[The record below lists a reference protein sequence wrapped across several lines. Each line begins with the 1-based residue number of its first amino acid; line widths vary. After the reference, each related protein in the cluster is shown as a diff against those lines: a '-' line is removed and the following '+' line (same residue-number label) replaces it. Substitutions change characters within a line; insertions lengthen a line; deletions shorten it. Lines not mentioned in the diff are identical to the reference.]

1 MEGIKLAVQP
11 FVDDVIG
18 RRNRHGAAKANYYG
32 SRRWLQRGTERVRQY
47 NSGND
52 ENMFSGMIEQ
62 CDGQIVSPSAAQK
75 RRGPFAVHPILR
87 LHWRKI
93 SRFDRL
99 VHCFRSEE
107 RRVGQECVSTCRSW
121 WSPYQ

>member
-52 ENMFSGMIEQ
+52 ENMFSGMIEP
-62 CDGQIVSPSAAQK
+62 CDGQIVSPSAAQ
-75 RRGPFAVHPILR
+75 
-87 LHWRKI
+87 
-93 SRFDRL
+93 
-99 VHCFRSEE
+99 RSEE
-107 RRVGQECVSTCRSW
+107 HTSELQSLMRISYAVFCLKKKKKHNKKQKTTQTRQN
-121 WSPYQ
+121 